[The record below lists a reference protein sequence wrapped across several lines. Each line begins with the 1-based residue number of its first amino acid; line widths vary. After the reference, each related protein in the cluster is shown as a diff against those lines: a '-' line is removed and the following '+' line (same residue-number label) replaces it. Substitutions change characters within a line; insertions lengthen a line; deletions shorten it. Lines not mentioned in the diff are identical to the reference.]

1 MMKGLRDVVIVA
13 YGRSAVARAGKGSLS
28 HTHPIEYSAQV
39 LRGVLERVP
48 RLEPGLIDDVILGC
62 AKPELTQRYNIGR
75 LVALRA
81 QLPYSV
87 PGQTVNRFCAS
98 SLQAVSTGANMIRTG
113 EADVIVAGGVESMTD
128 IPYMGIGNPE
138 FRDAW
143 LDENE
148 PGAYVGMGIT
158 AENVAARY
166 GITRK
171 EMEAFAVDSHQKAAR
186 ARQAGRLAEDII
198 PVTAAAEDGT
208 LFTFDQDECIR
219 PNSTP
224 EALEKLK
231 PCFRE
236 DGVVTAAV
244 SSPTND
250 GASMVILM
258 AAEKAA
264 ELGIRPIARY
274 LGYAVTGVDPNY
286 MGIGPISAVRR
297 VMELTGLTVEQMDV
311 VELNEAFASQSL
323 ACIRELKLDMGR
335 VNPNG
340 GAIALGHPLGAT
352 GGILVSKALS
362 QLRRSGGTYA
372 LVSMCIGGG
381 MGAAAVL
388 EACHEAAGTEGA

>member
-1 MMKGLRDVVIVA
+1 MTKSLRDVVVVA
-13 YGRSAVARAGKGSLS
+13 YGRSSVARAGKGALKG
-28 HTHPIEYSAQV
+28 THPIEYSAQV
-39 LRGVLERVP
+39 LRGVLDRVP
-48 RLEPGLIDDVILGC
+48 QLKPELIEDVILGC

-81 QLPYSV
+81 QLPYTV

-143 LDENE
+143 LDEHE

-158 AENVAARY
+158 AENVAEQYHISRV
-166 GITRK
+166 
-171 EMEAFAVDSHQKAAR
+171 EMEEFAVYSQHKAAR
-186 ARQAGRLAEDII
+186 AQQAGILAEDII
-198 PVTAAAEDGT
+198 PVTAVAEDGS
-208 LFTFDQDECIR
+208 TFIFDKDECIR
-219 PNSTP
+219 PDSSV
-224 EALEKLK
+224 EAMEKLK
-231 PCFRE
+231 PCFKP
-236 DGVVTAAV
+236 DGVVTAAI

-250 GASMVILM
+250 GASMVVLM
-258 AAEKAA
+258 AAEKAE
-264 ELGIRPIARY
+264 ELGIKPLARY

-286 MGIGPISAVRR
+286 MGIGPISAVTR
-297 VMELTGLTVEQMDV
+297 VMELTGLTTDQMDV
-311 VELNEAFASQSL
+311 VELNEAFASQSI
-323 ACIRELKLDMGR
+323 ACIRELNLDMNK

-362 QLRRSGGTYA
+362 QLRRGGGTYA

-381 MGAAAVL
+381 MGAAAVF
-388 EACHEAAGTEGA
+388 EACR